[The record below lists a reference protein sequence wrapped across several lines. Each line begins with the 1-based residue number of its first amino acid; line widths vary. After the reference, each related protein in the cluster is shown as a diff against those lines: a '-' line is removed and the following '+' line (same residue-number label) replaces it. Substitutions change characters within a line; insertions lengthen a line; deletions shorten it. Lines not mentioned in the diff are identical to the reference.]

1 MTAEN
6 SAASRHAH
14 LLKPTDKKY
23 VRAVGPRLRLLLYFV
38 FALVAVLGANSVF
51 LAAVTSLE
59 WVSSRSGTPVSYQ
72 NHFYLSM
79 FMLHLV
85 LGLLLIVPFL
95 AFGTIHMLA
104 SWNRRNRRAVRIGYL
119 LFGIGILVL
128 VSGVLLV
135 RIEGFF
141 DLKQPAARSVVYWC
155 HIMAP
160 LAAIWLYWLHRLAG
174 PRIKWRVGLAY
185 GAAVAAVVLA
195 MVFVQAQDPRRWNAV
210 GPKEGVK
217 YFEPSLARTGT
228 GDFIPAQTMMMDD
241 YCKKCHS
248 DVYDGWFHSV
258 HHISSF
264 NNPAYLASVRETRE
278 VALKRDGNVKAA
290 RWCAGCHDPV
300 PFFSGAF
307 DDPNYDDVHD
317 PTAHAGITCTSCHAI
332 TNVNSNR
339 GNADYTIEEPLHYPF
354 ASSDNAFLQ
363 FVNNTLVKAKPS
375 FHKQTF
381 LKPFHKTAEFCST
394 CHKVHLPKALTH
406 YKDFLRGQNHYDP
419 YLLSGVSGHGA
430 RSFYYPPK
438 AQTNCN
444 GCHMPL
450 EASDDF
456 GAKQFAGADKA
467 SVHSHLF
474 PSANTAIAWL
484 RDQPDV
490 IEAHREFNR
499 GVMRVDIFGIKH
511 GGTIDGDL
519 VAPLRPEVPAL
530 KPGESYL
537 LETVIRTLKMG
548 HLFTQ
553 GTVDSNEIW
562 LDVTVTSG
570 GRVIGRSGA
579 RDATSKVDPWSHFVN
594 AYVLDKHGH
603 RIDRR
608 NAQDI
613 FVPLY
618 NHQIP
623 PGAAQTV
630 HYALAVP
637 SDVTAPITVDVKL
650 NYRKFDKGFTDFMTN
665 AAKPGDHPIRG
676 HRAGQPY
683 MNELPIMVLAED
695 SMTFPVEGFAESVEN
710 GARDIPAWQRW
721 NDYGIGLFLKGKA
734 ELRQAADAFAQVESL
749 GQYHGPLNAARV
761 LHREGR
767 LDEAVGAIQRAAEF
781 DNPAAPPWTMAW
793 LSGVVNREQGFL
805 AEAAASFRSVLE
817 TRIPDR
823 DFDFSL
829 DYEIINLLGMTL
841 FDQANQQ
848 IGPERRDARD
858 ALLKQAV
865 EQFKKT
871 LQIDMENV
879 TAHYNLALLY
889 ARLDQAELAQTH
901 RAAHARYKADDNAG
915 DLATTVARQENP
927 AADHAAES
935 LVIYSLQRR
944 GAPGLSV
951 PEISAAA
958 LPEGGPARDKL
969 PVEPSHAETKP

>member
-6 SAASRHAH
+6 SAASRHAD
-14 LLKPTDKKY
+14 LLQSTGKKY
-23 VRAVGPRLRLLLYFV
+23 VRAVGPRLRILLYVV

-51 LAAVTSLE
+51 LAAVTGLE
-59 WVSSRSGTPVSYQ
+59 WSSRRWGDGITYQ

-79 FMLHLV
+79 FMLHLA

-95 AFGTIHMLA
+95 VFGTVHMLA
-104 SWNRRNRRAVRIGYL
+104 SWNRRNRRAVRIGYF
-119 LFGIGILVL
+119 LFGVGIVVL
-128 VSGVLLV
+128 VSGILLV
-135 RIEGFF
+135 RIEGLF
-141 DLKQPAARSVVYWC
+141 DLKQPAARSLVYWC
-155 HIMAP
+155 HVIAP

-185 GAAVAAVVLA
+185 GAAVAVIVLL
-195 MVFVQAQDPRRWNAV
+195 MVFVQAQDPRQWYAV
-210 GPKEGVK
+210 GPKEGAQ

-228 GDFIPAQTMMMDD
+228 GQFIPAKTMMMDD

-248 DVYDGWFHSV
+248 DIYDGWFHSV

-264 NNPAYLASVRETRE
+264 NNPAYLASVRETRQ

-307 DDPNYDDVHD
+307 DDPHYDDVKD
-317 PTAHAGITCTSCHAI
+317 PTAHAGITCTTCHAI
-332 TNVNSNR
+332 TNINSTR

-354 ASSDNAFLQ
+354 AASDNTLLQ
-363 FVNNTLVKAKPS
+363 FINNTVVKAKPS

-394 CHKVHLPKALTH
+394 CHKVHLPKELTH

-450 EASDDF
+450 KESADF
-456 GAKQFAGADKA
+456 GAKLFVGAERP
-467 SVHSHLF
+467 SIHGHLF

-490 IEAHREFNR
+490 IEAHREFNQ
-499 GVMRVDIFGIKH
+499 GVMRVDIFGIKE
-511 GGTIDGDL
+511 GGVIDGEL
-519 VAPLRPEVPAL
+519 HAPLRPAVPTL
-530 KPGESYL
+530 KAGRSYL

-562 LDVTVTSG
+562 LDVRVTSG
-570 GRVIGRSGA
+570 ERVIGRSGG
-579 RDATSKVDPWSHFVN
+579 RDAASEVDPWSHFVN
-594 AYVLDKHGH
+594 AYVLDRNGN

-623 PGAAQTV
+623 PGAAQVV
-630 HYALAVP
+630 HYALEVP
-637 SDVTAPITVDVKL
+637 PDVTEPITVELKL
-650 NYRKFDKGFTDFMTN
+650 NYRKFDKRYTDFFTGS
-665 AAKPGDHPIRG
+665 AKPGDKPIRG
-676 HRAGQPY
+676 YQPGQPY
-683 MNELPIMVLAED
+683 RNELPIMVLAED
-695 SMTFPVEGFAESVEN
+695 TLTFPVAGVEQHVDN
-710 GARDIPAWQRW
+710 ADREIPAWQRW

-734 ELRQAADAFAQVESL
+734 ELRQASDAFAQVEAL

-767 LDEAVGAIQRAAEF
+767 LDEAVAAIARAAQYN
-781 DNPAAPPWTMAW
+781 DPPAPPWTVAW
-793 LSGVVNREQGFL
+793 LSGLVNREQGHL
-805 AEAAASFRSVLE
+805 SAAAASLRSVLE

-829 DYEIINLLGMTL
+829 DYEVINLLGMTL
-841 FDQANQQ
+841 FDLANQE
-848 IGPERRDARD
+848 IGPESLDARD
-858 ALLKQAV
+858 ALLRQAV
-865 EQFKKT
+865 EQFEKT
-871 LQIDMENV
+871 LSIDAENV

-889 ARLDQAELAQTH
+889 TRLGNETAATRHQEL
-901 RAAHARYKADDNAG
+901 HARYKSDDNAIG
-915 DLATTVARQENP
+915 QAVRIARQKNP
-927 AADHAAES
+927 SADHAAES
-935 LVIYSLQRR
+935 LVIYSLRR
-944 GAPGLSV
+944 AGAP
-951 PEISAAA
+951 E
-958 LPEGGPARDKL
+958 L
-969 PVEPSHAETKP
+969 PVEELPDTPTTVDQPETEAKP